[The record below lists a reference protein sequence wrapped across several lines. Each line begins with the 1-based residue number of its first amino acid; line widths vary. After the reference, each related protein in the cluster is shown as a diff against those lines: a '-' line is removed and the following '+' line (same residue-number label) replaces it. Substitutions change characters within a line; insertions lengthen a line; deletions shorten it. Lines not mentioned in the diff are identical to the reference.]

1 MAGVVLQGFGMA
13 GLLRLPLAAAE
24 PSADFNGLL
33 VVLGVLVALGA
44 VGWLLL
50 RKPPKRADPPSHLPR
65 AAADE
70 RSADDQAGAGLDDA
84 ERVARRNAKAL
95 RMAARGGVKVGA
107 DGSTERRGAVGA
119 GGVGEHSDA
128 NEAALRSM
136 LAGMAAAQGQTTG
149 PQAAAKGAAGKA
161 AADDA
166 ETRARLNAGLSKTR
180 KEGFVGMLGKLFA
193 GKQIDESILDQVEEV
208 LYRADLGVAATKALL
223 EAVRKEL
230 SRGELGSAD
239 RVWASLETRA
249 RAILDDVGRKP
260 LDIDAGH
267 GPAVLMVVGVN
278 GSGKTT
284 TIGKLAHRYASEGR
298 KVLIGA
304 GDTFRAAAVDQ
315 LAVWCDR
322 AGVDIHRGKEG
333 ADPASVCFAAVERA
347 KAEGYDLVICD
358 TAGRLHTNAGLMSEL
373 QKVHRVIGKAH
384 GGAPHE
390 VLLVLDATMGQNAV
404 VQAKQFG
411 EAMSVTAIAMTKL
424 DGTAKGGVVLAIA
437 ETLKIPVKL
446 IGVGEKMEDLR
457 DFDANSFCA
466 ALFAREG

>member
-1 MAGVVLQGFGMA
+1 MTGLSMQAFGLA
-13 GLLRLPLAAAE
+13 GLLRAPLAAVE
-24 PSADFNGLL
+24 PSADFNGLF
-33 VVLGVLVALGA
+33 VVLGALALLGG
-44 VGWLLL
+44 VGFLLL
-50 RKPPKRADPPSHLPR
+50 RKPPKRVDPPSQVPR
-65 AAADE
+65 AAADDQ
-70 RSADDQAGAGLDDA
+70 SDDDADDRGLSEA
-84 ERVARRNAKAL
+84 ERIARRNAKAV
-95 RMAARGGVKVGA
+95 RMAARGGVKVAA
-107 DGSTERRGAVGA
+107 DGSTERHEGLGAAPGDGLDPNA
-119 GGVGEHSDA
+119 
-128 NEAALRSM
+128 AALRSM
-136 LAGMAAAQGQTTG
+136 LAGAAALQGGAQAQGQGAKAKAAAQ
-149 PQAAAKGAAGKA
+149 AE
-161 AADDA
+161 DA

-230 SRGELGSAD
+230 SRGELSSPD

-249 RAILDDVGRKP
+249 RGILDAVGRKP
-260 LDIDAGH
+260 LDIDARH

-298 KVLIGA
+298 RVLIGA

-411 EAMSVTAIAMTKL
+411 EALSVTAIAMTKL

-457 DFDANSFCA
+457 DFDANSFCE

>member
-1 MAGVVLQGFGMA
+1 
-13 GLLRLPLAAAE
+13 
-24 PSADFNGLL
+24 
-33 VVLGVLVALGA
+33 
-44 VGWLLL
+44 
-50 RKPPKRADPPSHLPR
+50 
-65 AAADE
+65 
-70 RSADDQAGAGLDDA
+70 
-84 ERVARRNAKAL
+84 
-95 RMAARGGVKVGA
+95 MAARGGVKVGK
-107 DGSTERRGAVGA
+107 DGSTERHDGLTDGDLS
-119 GGVGEHSDA
+119 GESDPNA
-128 NEAALRSM
+128 AALRSM
-136 LAGMAAAQGQTTG
+136 LAGVAAAQGQG
-149 PQAAAKGAAGKA
+149 AGGKVANDAKSG
-161 AADDA
+161 DA

-193 GKQIDESILDQVEEV
+193 GKQIDVSILDQVEEV

-230 SRGELGSAD
+230 SRGELSSPE
-239 RVWASLETRA
+239 RVWTSLEMRA
-249 RAILDDVGRKP
+249 RTILDEVGQKP
-260 LDIDAGH
+260 LDIDAKH
-267 GPAVLMVVGVN
+267 GPAVLMVIGVN

-304 GDTFRAAAVDQ
+304 GDTFRAAAVEQ

-411 EAMSVTAIAMTKL
+411 EALSVTAIAMTKL

-457 DFDANSFCA
+457 DFDAHAFCE
-466 ALFAREG
+466 ALFARER